1 MKPKLLIVEDDE
13 ALRTQ
18 MKWALSQDYEVLLA
32 GDRPSALE
40 ILKRE
45 RPPAV
50 ILDLG
55 LPPDP
60 DGVDEG
66 FQSLS
71 EMLTEDTLI
80 KVIVAT
86 GHDEREHALKAIG
99 QGAYD
104 FLSKPIQLDELR
116 IILSRAFHVSQ
127 LEREHRQLQRRL
139 SHESFEGMLG
149 TSPQMQKVF
158 TSIRKVATTDAPVLV
173 VGENGTGKELVARAI
188 HRQSA
193 RKENPFVAIN
203 CGAIPETL
211 LESELFGHE
220 KGAFT
225 GAHIQRSGRIE
236 RAQGGTLFLDEIGE
250 LSTALQ
256 VKLLRFLQEHRI
268 ERIGGRE
275 EIVVDSRVIT
285 ATNTDL
291 KQAMKDGRFREDLYY
306 RIGVVVIS
314 LPPLSDRQGDILLL
328 ANDLLQRYATES
340 KKKISGF
347 TAKAVRSLGTH
358 NWPGNV
364 RELENRIRRAIIM
377 AEGTKVTPEDLE

>member
-1 MKPKLLIVEDDE
+1 MKSKLLIVEDDE

-127 LEREHRQLQRRL
+127 LERE
-139 SHESFEGMLG
+139 LG
-149 TSPQMQKVF
+149 
-158 TSIRKVATTDAPVLV
+158 PVDERTLLLV
-173 VGENGTGKELVARAI
+173 VRHLAGDRRRIPWVGLVRVADLSGWAQDPNG
-188 HRQSA
+188 
-193 RKENPFVAIN
+193 
-203 CGAIPETL
+203 
-211 LESELFGHE
+211 
-220 KGAFT
+220 
-225 GAHIQRSGRIE
+225 
-236 RAQGGTLFLDEIGE
+236 
-250 LSTALQ
+250 
-256 VKLLRFLQEHRI
+256 
-268 ERIGGRE
+268 
-275 EIVVDSRVIT
+275 
-285 ATNTDL
+285 
-291 KQAMKDGRFREDLYY
+291 
-306 RIGVVVIS
+306 
-314 LPPLSDRQGDILLL
+314 
-328 ANDLLQRYATES
+328 
-340 KKKISGF
+340 
-347 TAKAVRSLGTH
+347 
-358 NWPGNV
+358 
-364 RELENRIRRAIIM
+364 
-377 AEGTKVTPEDLE
+377 